1 MTVANCKRVPSLR
14 TPEVSTKRTPIV
26 PPHRA
31 RITPRAVELFD
42 RMRRAAAR
50 CVCDDRSCSA
60 CRRWGQL
67 MTELHDEL
75 DLKLWEATVED
86 PAVEC
91 PGWADVADWD
101 AAQERWRA
109 LAAASRAAKRAARK
123 AKASEKAA
131 EDDAVTV
138 N

>member
-67 MTELHDEL
+67 MTELHDE
-75 DLKLWEATVED
+75 D